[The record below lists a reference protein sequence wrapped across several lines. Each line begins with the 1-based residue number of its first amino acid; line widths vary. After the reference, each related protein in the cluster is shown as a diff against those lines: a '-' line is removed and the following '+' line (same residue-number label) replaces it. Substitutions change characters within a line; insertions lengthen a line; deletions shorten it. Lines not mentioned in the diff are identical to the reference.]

1 MIKGSSYGETVSCLC
16 TPNLL
21 LFSFFSGRAV
31 ELAILTVVW
40 IHVWTNQ
47 SQHNPTLGKVNLCM
61 DAVAIWILLTL
72 GALSTLPVFIWD
84 RLCFSHLNMLL
95 FFLGGGSTSHSSI
108 NERDVLCTDTFFIS
122 LLSCFCLQCHCEIQK
137 IPLKKGVY
145 ERLTNIIFTVMDSFV
160 YHPSTWMPL
169 GECWCV
175 RMYASVHLWGWSFIA
190 WALLLFV
197 SACVMHT

>member
-1 MIKGSSYGETVSCLC
+1 MKTHWTIESTNTWLLILIILHIMIKGSSYGETVSCFC

-95 FFLGGGSTSHSSI
+95 FFFWGGGVHPVHPLMNGTYSAQTHSLFLSYHAFVFHVTVKSKKYLWKSEFMRDSLTS
-108 NERDVLCTDTFFIS
+108 FS
-122 LLSCFCLQCHCEIQK
+122 L
-137 IPLKKGVY
+137 
-145 ERLTNIIFTVMDSFV
+145 
-160 YHPSTWMPL
+160 
-169 GECWCV
+169 
-175 RMYASVHLWGWSFIA
+175 
-190 WALLLFV
+190 
-197 SACVMHT
+197 

>member
-1 MIKGSSYGETVSCLC
+1 MHPQFVAVLIFLWEGCWVGHFNCCLNPRVDKPKS
-16 TPNLL
+16 TQSN
-21 LFSFFSGRAV
+21 SG
-31 ELAILTVVW
+31 
-40 IHVWTNQ
+40 Q
-47 SQHNPTLGKVNLCM
+47 SQSLHGCCSNLNIIDPRSTIHPTSLYLGSIMFFTPKH
-61 DAVAIWILLTL
+61 AI
-72 GALSTLPVFIWD
+72 V
-84 RLCFSHLNMLL
+84 
-95 FFLGGGSTSHSSI
+95 FLGGGSTSHSSI

-145 ERLTNIIFTVMDSFV
+145 ERLTNIIFTLMDSFV